1 MATPYALIELEDIQS
16 TQDEAF
22 ARAQQAPVLVVA
34 ARQSAGRGRLG
45 RRWQT
50 APRAVAASLAVRPA
64 GWNPGQFPRLS
75 LVAALAARVAL
86 GEDIACKWPNDLVR
100 AETKMAG
107 LLLEAAADLVVIGLG
122 VNLWWPDAPTG
133 FGSLLEN
140 DPGRDAGV
148 DLAVRWC
155 DDLLARIARGPDR
168 WGREEYRNACSTIG
182 RDVRWRPEG
191 TGVVRDI
198 DEQGRLVVE
207 TATGDLR
214 LSSGEVWEVR

>member
-1 MATPYALIELEDIQS
+1 LIELEDIQS

-64 GWNPGQFPRLS
+64 GWSPGQFPRLS
-75 LVAALAARVAL
+75 LVAALAGRVAL

-100 AETKMAG
+100 ADTKMAG
-107 LLLEAAADLVVIGLG
+107 LLLEAAGDLVVIGLG
-122 VNLWWPDAPTG
+122 VNLWWPDAPIG
-133 FGSLLEN
+133 FGSLFEI

-155 DDLLARIARGPDR
+155 DDLLARIARGPER
-168 WGREEYRNACSTIG
+168 WGREEYRNACPTIG
-182 RDVRWRPEG
+182 RDIRWRPEG

>member
-45 RRWQT
+45 RGWQT
-50 APRAVAASLAVRPA
+50 APRAVAASLAVRPT

-75 LVAALAARVAL
+75 LVAALAGRVAL

-107 LLLEAAADLVVIGLG
+107 LLLEAAGDLVVIGLG
-122 VNLWWPDAPTG
+122 VNLWWPDAPIG
-133 FGSLLEN
+133 FGSLFEN
-140 DPGRDAGV
+140 DPSRDAGV
-148 DLAVRWC
+148 DLAARWC
-155 DDLLARIARGPDR
+155 DDLLARIARGPER

-182 RDVRWRPEG
+182 RDIRWRPEG

-214 LSSGEVWEVR
+214 LSSGEVWEIR